1 MNNLSPSAQQLVRAG
16 AKAVRPSEAD
26 RARLFEAMRARLGDA
41 TMLGAAGASVL
52 PSATRATW
60 IKVSALTV
68 GLGLFVG
75 GMVVALRPAQHP
87 SVAPAADLTNMSEP
101 VAPAAEVSE
110 PASAPAAVA
119 DPASPRVASVGS
131 LASATHRSPDRLA
144 QEVAL
149 LSRATSA
156 LRSGR
161 PTEALNALNE
171 HQSQFP
177 KGVLA
182 EERRAARAQALC
194 ALGRRTEAEA
204 ELARLAQTAPQSP
217 QAARAREACGAR

>member
-16 AKAVRPSEAD
+16 AKAARPSEAD
-26 RARLFEAMRARLGDA
+26 RARLFEALRGRLGDS
-41 TMLGAAGASVL
+41 TMLGE
-52 PSATRATW
+52 PSAAVSRSAARAAS
-60 IKVSALTV
+60 IKLSALTV
-68 GLGLFVG
+68 GLALFVG
-75 GMVVALRPAQHP
+75 GVVVALRTGPRSSTAP
-87 SVAPAADLTNMSEP
+87 SMQLSRLPEQIAPVASVVSEPESIPAADSPSTRVEP
-101 VAPAAEVSE
+101 VAP
-110 PASAPAAVA
+110 PASAI
-119 DPASPRVASVGS
+119 R
-131 LASATHRSPDRLA
+131 RSSDRLA

-161 PTEALNALNE
+161 PAEALVALSE

-194 ALGRRTEAEA
+194 ALGRRAEAES

-217 QAARAREACGAR
+217 QTARAREVCGGR